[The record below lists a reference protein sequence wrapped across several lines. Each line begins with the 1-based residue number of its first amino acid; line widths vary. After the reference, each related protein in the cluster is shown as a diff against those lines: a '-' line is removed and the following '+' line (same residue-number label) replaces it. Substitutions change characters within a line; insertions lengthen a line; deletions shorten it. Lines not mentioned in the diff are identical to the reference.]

1 MIFYKASCC
10 TPYRILFYFVV
21 VGEGK
26 EGEGRTVGVSGGG
39 RGGGGGRMGE
49 DCLRISQCMTCKH
62 KLKYI
67 NGITE

>member
-1 MIFYKASCC
+1 M
-10 TPYRILFYFVV
+10 V
-21 VGEGK
+21 VGGGK
-26 EGEGRTVGVSGGG
+26 EGEGRTVGIS
-39 RGGGGGRMGE
+39 GGGGGREGGRGEDCRYFWGWWGEGE